1 MSGDRISLVFLPIL
15 HEAVRHG
22 LTCPD
27 RDNTEKAN
35 WMKTSG
41 TNLPDTGRATKNDSR
56 GLNWPIVVNLSQ
68 QRAQVV
74 GIDILRFFAA
84 VLVFWYH
91 LTFASWTFAASF
103 SRDIGVDFSGLSG
116 LRPYA
121 EFGWIGVEIFFVIS
135 GFVIAFTAQGS
146 SAGRFL
152 ESRVLRLVPAAWICA
167 SITSLFL
174 EEVSHQADVLAP
186 FLRSVTFS
194 PIGPYVVGVYWTLA
208 VEIVFY
214 ACVFAL
220 LASNRFDRI
229 ERAVLIMGG
238 LSSLYWLMW
247 LWSWLAMPQLA
258 PVLARFVFSRV
269 GQLSLLEHGCFFG
282 LGTLMW
288 VITTSGLTRR
298 RLIFFLIFALAGWVQ
313 IFAECLRIETE
324 LKWSPAAIWSL
335 SIVLMILA
343 IRYNGA
349 FAGIGEFFTSAMRLL
364 GLSTYPLYLIHYP
377 IGTWITGR
385 LYQAGYGWPVS
396 ISASLMSVIIAAV
409 VIAMYPERWLRRAIR
424 SLLSLFSPMRQRTSH

>member
-1 MSGDRISLVFLPIL
+1 MSDSHLPI
-15 HEAVRHG
+15 V
-22 LTCPD
+22 
-27 RDNTEKAN
+27 
-35 WMKTSG
+35 M
-41 TNLPDTGRATKNDSR
+41 
-56 GLNWPIVVNLSQ
+56 NLSQ

-91 LTFASWTFAASF
+91 LAFGSWTFVASF

-116 LRPYA
+116 LRSYA
-121 EFGWIGVEIFFVIS
+121 ESGWIGVEIFFVIS

-146 SAGRFL
+146 SPGQFL
-152 ESRVLRLVPAAWICA
+152 ESRILRLVPAAWICA
-167 SITSLFL
+167 SITSVFL
-174 EEVSHQADVLAP
+174 AGVSHQTDLLAP
-186 FLRSVTFS
+186 FLRSVTFF

-214 ACVFAL
+214 AGVFIL

-229 ERAVLIMGG
+229 EPAVLVLGG
-238 LSSLYWLMW
+238 LSALYWLMW
-247 LWSWLAMPQLA
+247 LWSWLTMPQLA
-258 PVLARFVFSRV
+258 AVLARIVFSRI

-282 LGTLMW
+282 LGVLMW
-288 VITTSGLTRR
+288 LIMTGGLTRR
-298 RLIFFLIFALAGWVQ
+298 RLIFFLVFALAGWVQ

-324 LKWSPAAIWSL
+324 LKWSPATIWSL
-335 SIVLMILA
+335 SMALMIVA

-349 FAGIGEFFTSAMRLL
+349 FAGIGAFFTSAMRVL

-396 ISASLMSVIIAAV
+396 ISVSLISVPVMAV
-409 VIAMYPERWLRRAIR
+409 VIALHPERWLRRVIR
-424 SLLSLFSPMRQRTSH
+424 SLLYFLRLGPSNRTRAATDRSEV